1 MGTPNCVI
9 QPMQKVQNTTAH
21 LILRAPCHQNCT
33 PLLQQLH
40 WLSISEQIKYKTV
53 CMCYNTV
60 TGSAPSYL
68 SELLHL
74 YSLSRSLRSSSDTG
88 MLKIQRFNRK
98 THGYNISPF
107 NFWTNKIQNCLHVL
121 QHSHRFR
128 SLLSFWAAT
137 PLWSFLLSPLFVRHT
152 HAQNPTI
159 QLQNPWL
166 LHFLTLW
173 PPHPEQSPPRHQAFC
188 YSLFLQKPTQDISLL
203 RIF

>member
-9 QPMQKVQNTTAH
+9 QPVQKVQNTTAH

-68 SELLHL
+68 SELLYL

-98 THGYNISPF
+98 THGYHLSISERIKYKTACMCYSAITGSAP
-107 NFWTNKIQNCLHVL
+107 
-121 QHSHRFR
+121 
-128 SLLSFWAAT
+128 SFWAAT
-137 PLWSFLLSPLFVRHT
+137 PLRSFLLSPLFVRHT
-152 HAQNPTI
+152 HAQNTTI

-188 YSLFLQKPTQDISLL
+188 YSLFLQKPTQDVSLL